1 MNDVRRIYMGGG
13 DVVITSL
20 RFTIPLDELRKRA
33 GLARVGAALNEEWA
47 EFDERFFADD
57 RRRASY
63 RHRIAQGY
71 TPNLRMRG
79 TLRDRALAG
88 TW

>member
-1 MNDVRRIYMGGG
+1 MNDARRIYMGGG
-13 DVVITSL
+13 DVVITRRRL
-20 RFTIPLDELRKRA
+20 TIPLSELRKRA

-47 EFDERFFADD
+47 EFDERFFADG

-71 TPNLRMRG
+71 TVSLLMRRM
-79 TLRDRALAG
+79 LRDRALAG